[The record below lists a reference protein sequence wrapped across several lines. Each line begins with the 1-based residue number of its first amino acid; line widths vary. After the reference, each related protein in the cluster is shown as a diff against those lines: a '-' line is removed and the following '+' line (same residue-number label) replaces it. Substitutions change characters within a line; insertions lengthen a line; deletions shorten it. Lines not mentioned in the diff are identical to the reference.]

1 VNRHVKN
8 RTAVLAAT
16 LSASVFFTAAGCTN
30 TKENSMNEQN
40 SAVWSPQL
48 SQTEE
53 QTLFAIANDTL
64 SWCVEDS
71 SGSFDFGK
79 YEITEKLKI
88 QTATFVTLKING
100 RLRGCIGSLEP
111 VAPLYESVHDNAV
124 NAALRD
130 HRFPPVGTNEL
141 TQLEVHISILSP
153 IVPIKTLDEFR
164 IGEHGIILTKGY
176 NRAVYLPEVATE
188 QGWTVEETLT
198 SLSQKAGLPPDAWK
212 TGTTFE
218 VFSSVGIGE

>member
-1 VNRHVKN
+1 
-8 RTAVLAAT
+8 
-16 LSASVFFTAAGCTN
+16 
-30 TKENSMNEQN
+30 MNEQN